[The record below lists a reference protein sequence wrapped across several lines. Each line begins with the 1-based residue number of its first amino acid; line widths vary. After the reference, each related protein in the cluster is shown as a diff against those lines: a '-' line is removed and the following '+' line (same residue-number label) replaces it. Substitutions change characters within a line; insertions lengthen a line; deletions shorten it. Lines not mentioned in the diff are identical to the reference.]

1 MSDQKPDR
9 PGDLRTRRR
18 PQAAADER
26 VDPVDYRQT
35 EPAPIAIPTPA
46 PSTSAPPST
55 SSTQTTPRRG
65 RPRREV
71 TVPFSTRLALDVQD
85 LIDAAVDAG
94 EGTIRNVV
102 EEAIRERWG
111 NQYGTPPAGPQ

>member
-1 MSDQKPDR
+1 MSDQKPER
-9 PGDLRTRRR
+9 PGDLRSRRR
-18 PQAAADER
+18 PQAAPDER

-35 EPAPIAIPTPA
+35 EPAPTPVPA
-46 PSTSAPPST
+46 QSPAPPSPNA
-55 SSTQTTPRRG
+55 PRRG

-85 LIDAAVDAG
+85 LIDAAVDGG

-102 EEAIRERWG
+102 EEAIREKYG
-111 NQYGTPPAGPQ
+111 QQYGTAAKDR

>member
-1 MSDQKPDR
+1 MSDQKPER

-35 EPAPIAIPTPA
+35 EPAPAPA
-46 PSTSAPPST
+46 PASLNATPPA
-55 SSTQTTPRRG
+55 PRRG

-85 LIDAAVDAG
+85 LIDAAVDGG

-102 EEAIRERWG
+102 EEAIREKYG
-111 NQYGTPPAGPQ
+111 QQYGTEAKGR

>member
-1 MSDQKPDR
+1 MSDQKPER

-26 VDPVDYRQT
+26 IDPVDYRQT
-35 EPAPIAIPTPA
+35 EPTSTVNPA
-46 PSTSAPPST
+46 PSPPNAT
-55 SSTQTTPRRG
+55 PTAPRRG

-85 LIDAAVDAG
+85 LIDAAVDGG

-102 EEAIRERWG
+102 EEAIREKYG
-111 NQYGTPPAGPQ
+111 QQYATPAVDR

>member
-1 MSDQKPDR
+1 MSDQKPER
-9 PGDLRTRRR
+9 PGDLRNRRR

-35 EPAPIAIPTPA
+35 EPARIPIPA
-46 PSTSAPPST
+46 PASPNVTPPA
-55 SSTQTTPRRG
+55 PRRG

-85 LIDAAVDAG
+85 LIDAAVDGG

-102 EEAIRERWG
+102 EEAIREKYG
-111 NQYGTPPAGPQ
+111 QQYGTAAKDR

>member
-1 MSDQKPDR
+1 MSDQKPER

-35 EPAPIAIPTPA
+35 EPAQAVTAQAPAA
-46 PSTSAPPST
+46 PSSTAPA
-55 SSTQTTPRRG
+55 PRRG

-85 LIDAAVDAG
+85 LIDAAVDGG

-102 EEAIRERWG
+102 EEAIREKYG
-111 NQYGTPPAGPQ
+111 QQYGTKPGDR

>member
-1 MSDQKPDR
+1 MSEQKPER

-26 VDPVDYRQT
+26 VDPADYRQT
-35 EPAPIAIPTPA
+35 EPVPTPVPTPA
-46 PSTSAPPST
+46 PASLNATPPS
-55 SSTQTTPRRG
+55 PRRG

-85 LIDAAVDAG
+85 LIDAAVDGG

-102 EEAIRERWG
+102 EEAIREKWG
-111 NQYGTPPAGPQ
+111 QQYGSGDQR

>member
-1 MSDQKPDR
+1 MSDQKPER
-9 PGDLRTRRR
+9 PGDLRARRR

-35 EPAPIAIPTPA
+35 EPTPSVISPRSPA
-46 PSTSAPPST
+46 PPNATLP
-55 SSTQTTPRRG
+55 TPRRG

-85 LIDAAVDAG
+85 LIDAAVDGG

-102 EEAIRERWG
+102 EEAIREKYG
-111 NQYGTPPAGPQ
+111 QQYGTPAAGR

>member
-1 MSDQKPDR
+1 MNDQKPER

-35 EPAPIAIPTPA
+35 EPAPTPSPA
-46 PSTSAPPST
+46 PVPPNAA
-55 SSTQTTPRRG
+55 PRRG

-85 LIDAAVDAG
+85 LIDAAVDRG
-94 EGTIRNVV
+94 DGTIRSVV
-102 EEAIRERWG
+102 EEAIREK
-111 NQYGTPPAGPQ
+111 YGSQDHR

>member
-1 MSDQKPDR
+1 MTEQKPDR

-35 EPAPIAIPTPA
+35 EPAPTATTTPVSVT
-46 PSTSAPPST
+46 PSLTPPA
-55 SSTQTTPRRG
+55 PRRG

-85 LIDAAVDAG
+85 LIDAAVDRG

-102 EEAIRERWG
+102 EEAIREK
-111 NQYGTPPAGPQ
+111 YGRQ

>member
-1 MSDQKPDR
+1 MSDQKPER

-18 PQAAADER
+18 PQATADER

-35 EPAPIAIPTPA
+35 EPAPTPA
-46 PSTSAPPST
+46 PAAASLNATPRA
-55 SSTQTTPRRG
+55 PRRG

-85 LIDAAVDAG
+85 LIDAAVDGG

-102 EEAIRERWG
+102 EEAIREKWG
-111 NQYGTPPAGPQ
+111 QQYGPGDQS

>member
-1 MSDQKPDR
+1 MSDQKPER

-35 EPAPIAIPTPA
+35 EPVPTPVPTPA
-46 PSTSAPPST
+46 PASLNATPPA
-55 SSTQTTPRRG
+55 PRRG

-85 LIDAAVDAG
+85 LIDAAVDGG

-102 EEAIRERWG
+102 EEAIREKWG
-111 NQYGTPPAGPQ
+111 QQYGPGDQS

>member
-1 MSDQKPDR
+1 MSDQKPER

-35 EPAPIAIPTPA
+35 EPAQTATPA
-46 PSTSAPPST
+46 PASQSASPPA
-55 SSTQTTPRRG
+55 PRRG

-85 LIDAAVDAG
+85 LIDAAVDGG

-102 EEAIRERWG
+102 EEAIREKYG
-111 NQYGTPPAGPQ
+111 QQYAKAAQAERG

>member
-1 MSDQKPDR
+1 MSDQKPER
-9 PGDLRTRRR
+9 PGDLRSRRR

-35 EPAPIAIPTPA
+35 EPAPTSVPVPVPA
-46 PSTSAPPST
+46 PAPASPNA
-55 SSTQTTPRRG
+55 TPLASRRG

-85 LIDAAVDAG
+85 LIDAAVDGG

-102 EEAIRERWG
+102 EEAIREKWG
-111 NQYGTPPAGPQ
+111 QQYGIGDQS

>member
-1 MSDQKPDR
+1 MSDQKPER
-9 PGDLRTRRR
+9 PGDLRARRR

-35 EPAPIAIPTPA
+35 EPAPAVTPTPA
-46 PSTSAPPST
+46 LVSPSATPPA
-55 SSTQTTPRRG
+55 PRRG

-85 LIDAAVDAG
+85 LIDAAVDGG

-102 EEAIRERWG
+102 EEAIREKYGR
-111 NQYGTPPAGPQ
+111 QYGTTEHR

>member
-1 MSDQKPDR
+1 MSDQKPER

-35 EPAPIAIPTPA
+35 EHAATPIPAPASPLPNATP
-46 PSTSAPPST
+46 P
-55 SSTQTTPRRG
+55 TPRRG

-85 LIDAAVDAG
+85 LIDAAVDGG

-102 EEAIRERWG
+102 EEAIREKYG
-111 NQYGTPPAGPQ
+111 QQYGTVTADR

>member
-1 MSDQKPDR
+1 MSDQKPER

-26 VDPVDYRQT
+26 VDPVDYRQA
-35 EPAPIAIPTPA
+35 EPTPTVIPTP
-46 PSTSAPPST
+46 SSASPDATLPA
-55 SSTQTTPRRG
+55 PRRG

-85 LIDAAVDAG
+85 LIDAAVDGG

-102 EEAIRERWG
+102 EEAIRQKYG
-111 NQYGTPPAGPQ
+111 QQYGTRTPGR

>member
-1 MSDQKPDR
+1 MSDQKPER

-35 EPAPIAIPTPA
+35 EPAPTATPTPA
-46 PSTSAPPST
+46 PVESSPTPPA
-55 SSTQTTPRRG
+55 PRRG

-85 LIDAAVDAG
+85 LIDAAVDGG
-94 EGTIRNVV
+94 EGTIRSVV
-102 EEAIRERWG
+102 EEAIRAKYGE
-111 NQYGTPPAGPQ
+111 QYGASGGGSNV

>member
-1 MSDQKPDR
+1 MSDQKPER

-35 EPAPIAIPTPA
+35 EPAPTSKLTPA
-46 PSTSAPPST
+46 PATTNATPPA
-55 SSTQTTPRRG
+55 PRRG

-85 LIDAAVDAG
+85 LIDAAVDRG
-94 EGTIRNVV
+94 DGTIRSVV
-102 EEAIRERWG
+102 EEAIREK
-111 NQYGTPPAGPQ
+111 YGSQDNR

>member
-1 MSDQKPDR
+1 MSDQKPER
-9 PGDLRTRRR
+9 PGDLRSRRR
-18 PQAAADER
+18 PQAAADEL

-35 EPAPIAIPTPA
+35 EPAPAPVPA
-46 PSTSAPPST
+46 PTTSPNAPA
-55 SSTQTTPRRG
+55 PRRG

-85 LIDAAVDAG
+85 LIDAAVDGG

-102 EEAIRERWG
+102 EQAIREKWG
-111 NQYGTPPAGPQ
+111 QRYGAGDQR

>member
-1 MSDQKPDR
+1 MSDQKPER

-26 VDPVDYRQT
+26 VDPVDYRQAEPSPT
-35 EPAPIAIPTPA
+35 PIPAPASPNATSPA
-46 PSTSAPPST
+46 
-55 SSTQTTPRRG
+55 PRRG

-85 LIDAAVDAG
+85 LIDAAVDGG
-94 EGTIRNVV
+94 EGTIRSVV
-102 EEAIRERWG
+102 EEAIRAKYG
-111 NQYGTPPAGPQ
+111 QQYGTAAKDR

>member
-1 MSDQKPDR
+1 MSDQKPER

-35 EPAPIAIPTPA
+35 EPAPTPVPA
-46 PSTSAPPST
+46 PAPASPNAT
-55 SSTQTTPRRG
+55 PPAPRRG

-85 LIDAAVDAG
+85 LIDAAVDGG

-102 EEAIRERWG
+102 EEAIREKYGR
-111 NQYGTPPAGPQ
+111 QYGTEAKDR

>member
-1 MSDQKPDR
+1 MSDQKPER
-9 PGDLRTRRR
+9 PGDLRARRR

-35 EPAPIAIPTPA
+35 EPAPTPVPA
-46 PSTSAPPST
+46 PAPALPNAT
-55 SSTQTTPRRG
+55 PPAPRRG

-85 LIDAAVDAG
+85 LIDAAVDGG

-102 EEAIRERWG
+102 EEAIREKYG
-111 NQYGTPPAGPQ
+111 QQYGTVTEDR

>member
-1 MSDQKPDR
+1 MSDQKPER

-26 VDPVDYRQT
+26 VDPVDYRQPDT
-35 EPAPIAIPTPA
+35 APTVTPSPAPLPT
-46 PSTSAPPST
+46 SSAPPA
-55 SSTQTTPRRG
+55 PRRG

-85 LIDAAVDAG
+85 LIDAAVDSG

-102 EEAIRERWG
+102 EEAIREKYG
-111 NQYGTPPAGPQ
+111 QQYGTLPAGR

>member
-1 MSDQKPDR
+1 MSDQKPER
-9 PGDLRTRRR
+9 PGDLKTRRR

-35 EPAPIAIPTPA
+35 EPAPTPIPASASPLPNATPPA
-46 PSTSAPPST
+46 
-55 SSTQTTPRRG
+55 PRRG

-85 LIDAAVDAG
+85 LIDAAVDGG

-102 EEAIRERWG
+102 EEAIREKWGQRYGTG
-111 NQYGTPPAGPQ
+111 NQS

>member
-1 MSDQKPDR
+1 MIDQKPER
-9 PGDLRTRRR
+9 PGDLRSRRR

-35 EPAPIAIPTPA
+35 EPAPTPVPAQAPA
-46 PSTSAPPST
+46 PTSPKAPA
-55 SSTQTTPRRG
+55 PRRG

-85 LIDAAVDAG
+85 LIDAAVDGG

-102 EEAIRERWG
+102 EEAIREKWG
-111 NQYGTPPAGPQ
+111 QRYGTGDQR